1 MQEAE
6 DFLKRSGGVEEED
19 EKKEEEEEKKEEED
33 EKKEEEEDEERMKDK
48 KEEKEKLTPKFRRAS
63 TMRETAKVKTD
74 WIKGTRPHKSIFL
87 NNAKIWSPKQKH
99 VDI

>member
-19 EKKEEEEEKKEEED
+19 EKKEEEEE
-33 EKKEEEEDEERMKDK
+33 EERMKDK

-74 WIKGTRPHKSIFL
+74 
-87 NNAKIWSPKQKH
+87 
-99 VDI
+99 